1 MSEISLEENFEKYLL
16 SSYSLE
22 QNELYQLLDELSG
35 AFDSSVENYIQ
46 RRHVSLQK
54 EGKKNATI
62 YEILQKEIRAQRFRG
77 PDLSVRQIRRAI
89 YG

>member
-1 MSEISLEENFEKYLL
+1 MGDIRLNQDFENYLL

-22 QNELYQLLDELSG
+22 QSELYQLLDELSG
-35 AFDSSVENYIQ
+35 AFDDSVESYIQ

-54 EGKKNATI
+54 EGKRNAVI
-62 YEILQKEIRAQRFRG
+62 YEILQKEIRTQRFLG
-77 PDLSVRQIRRAI
+77 PNLSIRQIRRVI